1 MQLVLY
7 GKSDCLLCDRLQGLL
22 EPHLYTLG
30 PAATLEKRDINDN
43 TEWYETYWS
52 RIPVLTYND
61 EVILEGRPS
70 STEVDL
76 AFERLLSDNSK
87 H

>member
-7 GKSDCLLCDRLQGLL
+7 GKPDCLLCDRLQGLL

-30 PAATLEKRDINDN
+30 PAATLEKRDINNN
-43 TEWYETYWS
+43 TEWYEAYWS

-70 STEVDL
+70 STEVDV
-76 AFERLLSDNSK
+76 AFERLLNDSSE